1 MSVCESVRGFG
12 IQQELCW
19 AFQALGKETYKHM
32 LQMYTDQSRPDSVQP
47 KLHFL
52 GHMNCALK
60 GACVSQQKLM
70 IVQHSAALHSTAQA
84 STAQHSTAQHSTAQ
98 HSTAQHSTAQHSTAQ
113 PSPAQPSPA

>member
-1 MSVCESVRGFG
+1 
-12 IQQELCW
+12 
-19 AFQALGKETYKHM
+19 M

-70 IVQHSAALHSTAQA
+70 IVQHSAARHSTAQA

-98 HSTAQHSTAQHSTAQ
+98 HS
-113 PSPAQPSPA
+113 PAQPSPA